1 VARSLIALPLPEAM
15 AAIEEAG
22 QRVSRVIV
30 TGPPGA
36 GRGEG
41 VPRVVREKET
51 PDGTELTIAFPVPP
65 PGAGG
70 SS

>member
-1 VARSLIALPLPEAM
+1 MIALPLPEAM

-22 QRVSRVIV
+22 QEVSRVIV

-41 VPRVVREKET
+41 IPRVVREKDT
-51 PDGTELTIAFPVPP
+51 PEGIELTIAFPVPP
-65 PGAGG
+65 PKAGG
-70 SS
+70 NS